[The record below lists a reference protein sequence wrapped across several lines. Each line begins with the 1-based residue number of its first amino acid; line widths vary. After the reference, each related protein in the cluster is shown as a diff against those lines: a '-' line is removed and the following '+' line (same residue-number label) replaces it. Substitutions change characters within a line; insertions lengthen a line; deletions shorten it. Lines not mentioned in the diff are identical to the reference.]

1 MPLLIF
7 ENVLEQVLVDFL
19 LILFIHH
26 LKQLILVL
34 QGLDQSRVCCR
45 LRPIILD
52 LEVFQLDVYV
62 HRLFALLE
70 VQLKLI
76 EVEDQKLL
84 VEFIINCKIN
94 ARDFDI
100 DLV

>member
-1 MPLLIF
+1 MPLLVF

-34 QGLDQSRVCCR
+34 QGLNQTRMCCR
-45 LRPIILD
+45 SRPIILD
-52 LEVFQLDVYV
+52 LEVFKLDVDI
-62 HRLFALLE
+62 HGLFALLK
-70 VQLKLI
+70 VKLKLI
-76 EVEDQKLL
+76 EVEDEKLL
-84 VEFIINCKIN
+84 VEFIINCKIY
-94 ARDFDI
+94 ARYFDI

>member
-1 MPLLIF
+1 M
-7 ENVLEQVLVDFL
+7 
-19 LILFIHH
+19 
-26 LKQLILVL
+26 
-34 QGLDQSRVCCR
+34 RCR

-76 EVEDQKLL
+76 QVEDQKLL